1 MAESHGKLTV
11 VKLAAT
17 DISAFTD
24 NTTFERAAD
33 EHETTCYGV
42 DDKEVAPGLLSGKVT
57 IGGKYITGTSGPSDL
72 IEGLLGTKVAFI
84 YQAEGTGASKPQRS
98 CTVHCKS
105 YNQSAPVADVVRWTA
120 ELTISGAVDDTAQS
134 A

>member
-17 DISAFTD
+17 DISAFT
-24 NTTFERAAD
+24 NTTTFEREAD
-33 EHETTCYGV
+33 EHESTCYGV
-42 DDKEVAPGLLSGKVT
+42 DDKEVVGGLLGGKVT
-57 IGGKYITGTSGPSDL
+57 IGGKYITGMSGPAAL
-72 IEGLLGTKVAFI
+72 IEALLGTKVAFI

-98 CTVHCKS
+98 CTVHVKS
-105 YNQSAPVADVVRWTA
+105 YNQSAPVADIVRWTA